1 MNILILTLG
10 AATVALSAIAMLA
23 LRRARQAGAR
33 CADLEGLLLDAA
45 ARLDSI
51 EAQMKQRERTDARM
65 SARLDRLTAD
75 QSRAAAH
82 AGRPGFGEAIALIE
96 HGAGADQLMASCG
109 IGRAEARLVETLY
122 GKRKNAAEA
131 DARNKFVLVDT
142 QPEAVEFR
150 CEA

>member
-1 MNILILTLG
+1 MNILILTL
-10 AATVALSAIAMLA
+10 AAAAGMSAIAILA

-75 QSRAAAH
+75 QARAAAH
-82 AGRPGFGEAIALIE
+82 AGRSGFGEAIALIE
-96 HGAGADQLMASCG
+96 HGAGAEQLMASCG
-109 IGRAEARLVETLY
+109 IGRAEARLVEALY
-122 GKRKNAAEA
+122 GGRKSAAAA
-131 DARNKFVLVDT
+131 DTRNKFVLVDT
-142 QPEAVEFR
+142 QLEAAEFR